1 MPNQADQRFDP
12 SVDRLR
18 QLRRIRRNAGRHAVG
33 QRYVRHDLHR
43 NLSRRTEGTGLVD
56 TP

>member
-1 MPNQADQRFDP
+1 MPNRADQRFDP

-18 QLRRIRRNAGRHAVG
+18 QLRQLRRNAGRHPVG
-33 QRYVRHDLHR
+33 QRYVRRDIYR
-43 NLSRRTEGTGLVD
+43 NLSRRAEGTGLTD